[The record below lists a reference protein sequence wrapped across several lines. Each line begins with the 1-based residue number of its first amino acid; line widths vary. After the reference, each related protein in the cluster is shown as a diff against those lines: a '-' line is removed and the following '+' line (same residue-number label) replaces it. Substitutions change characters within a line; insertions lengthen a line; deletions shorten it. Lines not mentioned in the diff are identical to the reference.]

1 MSRLYLLTFHGK
13 RAADARVTEEQ
24 VHESA
29 WPMTLP
35 LVILALLSIGA
46 FVLAFPLLTIGPNQM
61 RMENFLGPV
70 FRAAT
75 SLARR
80 SGTVEIATDHAAFLD
95 YLIAWAVAAAGGA
108 AAYVLYMKY
117 FPARAGQPGPAWARG
132 VRRVAVNKFYVDEV
146 YEFLLIRPVKF
157 LSFVLFRVVD
167 ALIIDTV
174 LVRGTAWVTAR
185 VGSAL
190 RYVQT
195 GDAQA
200 YAAVMALALLGGL
213 LYAIL

>member
-1 MSRLYLLTFHGK
+1 
-13 RAADARVTEEQ
+13 
-24 VHESA
+24 
-29 WPMTLP
+29 
-35 LVILALLSIGA
+35 
-46 FVLAFPLLTIGPNQM
+46 
-61 RMENFLGPV
+61 
-70 FRAAT
+70 
-75 SLARR
+75 
-80 SGTVEIATDHAAFLD
+80 
-95 YLIAWAVAAAGGA
+95 
-108 AAYVLYMKY
+108 
-117 FPARAGQPGPAWARG
+117 